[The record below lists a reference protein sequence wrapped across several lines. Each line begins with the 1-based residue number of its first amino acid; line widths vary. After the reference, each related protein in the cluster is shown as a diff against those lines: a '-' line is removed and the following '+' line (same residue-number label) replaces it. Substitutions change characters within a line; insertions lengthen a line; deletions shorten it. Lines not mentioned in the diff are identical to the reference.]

1 VMALLGLGVLATI
14 GWLAVLLIESIRDR
28 NR

>member
-1 VMALLGLGVLATI
+1 VMMLLGLGVLATI
-14 GWLAVLLIESIRDR
+14 GWLAVLFIESIRDR